1 MKIGKLTTEIALQR
15 CKEKLGDKYEY
26 IDLIRN
32 GKNYTMKAKC
42 KKHGGFIVG
51 YYNLLKGANCPK
63 CVIENQKTI
72 IYGYG
77 INDYDGLIKING
89 EHLKSYHLWTAML
102 ERVYDKTQ
110 KRTCVI
116 YEGCSVCEEWKYFS
130 NFKKWFDENY
140 IEGYALDKDI
150 LHRGNKIY
158 SPENCVYVPKFINSI
173 LLFRGRDRG
182 EYPVGIYI
190 NKRGKFIAEISL
202 YGKVKTLG
210 TYKTQIE
217 AFNTYKQA
225 KEKYIKEVAQKYYD
239 EGKIDERVYNAL
251 INWKIN
257 IND

>member
-1 MKIGKLTTEIALQR
+1 MAQLTKQ
-15 CKEKLGDKYEY
+15 
-26 IDLIRN
+26 
-32 GKNYTMKAKC
+32 
-42 KKHGGFIVG
+42 H
-51 YYNLLKGANCPK
+51 
-63 CVIENQKTI
+63 
-72 IYGYG
+72 
-77 INDYDGLIKING
+77 
-89 EHLKSYHLWTAML
+89 
-102 ERVYDKTQ
+102 
-110 KRTCVI
+110 
-116 YEGCSVCEEWKYFS
+116 
-130 NFKKWFDENY
+130 NY

-158 SPENCVYVPKFINSI
+158 SPESCVYVPKFINSI
-173 LLFRGRDRG
+173 LLFRGMDRG
-182 EYPVGIYI
+182 KYPVGIHI